1 MNYQEFVGSVTEF
14 LRESLPGGTKLERI
28 PLEKNNGVIADGLTV
43 RQEGRQVAP
52 AIYLDACYREYLQ
65 GRSLSGIYNRILAC
79 CENRSVEE
87 RLNTELFTDYER
99 LRDFVVYKL
108 VNYERNRELLT
119 RIPHLPF
126 FDLAIVFYLLLTD
139 EILGTATV
147 LDFVVYKLVNYE
159 RNRELLTRIPHLPF
173 FDLAIVF
180 YLLLT
185 DEILGTATVLIHNS
199 HLKLWNAGC
208 SDLYRDA
215 RRNSVRLLPA
225 RLSRMSDVI
234 RELSGEEEFF
244 DMELPMY
251 VLTNEVKALGAACI
265 LYEGILD
272 RCAKTL
278 GEDYYILPS
287 SIHEVILVPSSAVQ
301 EPGELCRMV
310 RDINETQVEDT
321 EVLSDQAYLYS
332 SESGQITLIK

>member
-28 PLEKNNGVIADGLTV
+28 PLEKNNGVIADGLTI

-87 RLNTELFTDYER
+87 RLNMDMFTDYGR
-99 LRDFVVYKL
+99 LRDSVVYKL
-108 VNYERNRELLT
+108 VNYERNKEMLT

-126 FDLAIVFYLLLTD
+126 FDLAIVFYCLLTD
-139 EILGTATV
+139 EV
-147 LDFVVYKLVNYE
+147 
-159 RNRELLTRIPHLPF
+159 
-173 FDLAIVF
+173 
-180 YLLLT
+180 
-185 DEILGTATVLIHNS
+185 LGTATVLIHNS

-215 RRNSVRLLPA
+215 RRNSARLLPA
-225 RLSRMSDVI
+225 RLARMSDMI
-234 RELSGEEEFF
+234 RELSDEEELF
-244 DMELPMY
+244 DMDIPMY

-265 LYEGILD
+265 LYEGILG
-272 RCAKTL
+272 RCADTI

-287 SIHEVILVPSSAVQ
+287 SIHEVILVPASAVQ
-301 EPGELCRMV
+301 EPGELSRMV

-321 EVLSDQAYLYS
+321 EILSDQAYLYS

>member
-1 MNYQEFVGSVTEF
+1 MLRRSAAENFPLTEKITELENGKGKDESMNYQEFVGSVTEF

-28 PLEKNNGVIADGLTV
+28 PLEKNNGVIADGLTI
-43 RQEGRQVAP
+43 RQEGGQVAP

-87 RLNTELFTDYER
+87 RLNMDIFTDYGR
-99 LRDFVVYKL
+99 LRDSVVYKL
-108 VNYERNRELLT
+108 VNYERNKEMLT

-126 FDLAIVFYLLLTD
+126 FDLAIVFYCLLTD
-139 EILGTATV
+139 EV
-147 LDFVVYKLVNYE
+147 
-159 RNRELLTRIPHLPF
+159 
-173 FDLAIVF
+173 
-180 YLLLT
+180 
-185 DEILGTATVLIHNS
+185 LGTATVLIHNS

-215 RRNSVRLLPA
+215 RRNSARLLPA
-225 RLSRMSDVI
+225 RLARMSDMI
-234 RELSGEEEFF
+234 RELSGEEELF
-244 DMELPMY
+244 DMDIPMY

-265 LYEGILD
+265 LYEGILG
-272 RCAKTL
+272 RCADTI